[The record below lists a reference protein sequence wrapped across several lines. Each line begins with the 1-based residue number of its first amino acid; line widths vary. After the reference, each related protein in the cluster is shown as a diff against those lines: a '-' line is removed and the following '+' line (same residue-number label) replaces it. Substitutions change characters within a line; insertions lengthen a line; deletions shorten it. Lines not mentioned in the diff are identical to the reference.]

1 SLVLE
6 ARKSDMNILLL
17 NAGSSSLKGTLM
29 ECPASV
35 PLSPRGGEG
44 KPSSLPPGG
53 GEGKWSPLSPAAGER
68 GRGEGIDGAVVVAHC
83 LADWAGSPTRY
94 QYAGPDGKERSEEVP
109 WRGHAKAVE
118 RFVFDLMHKEPAVL
132 PDRTGLAAVGQ
143 RVVHG
148 GQFTSSVR
156 ITPQIRTRITALA
169 DLAPLHN
176 PPSLETLAAA
186 EAQLPGVPHVAVFDT
201 AFHATLPPEARTY
214 PVPDRWTR
222 DWGIH
227 RFGFHGL
234 SHAYCARRAAEMLSR
249 VSVVARSPDR
259 ATVGRP
265 WHNAEGS
272 RLVICH
278 LGHGCS
284 AAAVRGGRCV
294 DTTMG
299 FTPLEGLMMA
309 TRSGSIDPS
318 IVLHVQQ
325 HHGLTAQQVETAL
338 NRESGLLGV
347 SGISAD
353 MRQVLAA
360 AQEDHE
366 QARLALGIYTHRVR
380 PAIGALAV
388 TMGGIDALVF
398 TAGVGE
404 HASEVRQSICAG
416 LECLGLELDA
426 QANAGCRP
434 DADVASSSSR
444 GRILVIATREDVTM
458 LREII

>member
-1 SLVLE
+1 
-6 ARKSDMNILLL
+6 MNILLL

-29 ECPASV
+29 ESADT
-35 PLSPRGGEG
+35 R
-44 KPSSLPPGG
+44 
-53 GEGKWSPLSPAAGER
+53 
-68 GRGEGIDGAVVVAHC
+68 VVAGGQG
-83 LADWAGSPTRY
+83 DWAGSVTRY
-94 QYAGPDGKERSEEVP
+94 QYAGPGGTERPEEVP
-109 WRGHAKAVE
+109 WRGHAKAVQ
-118 RFVFDLMHKEPAVL
+118 RFVFDLIHKEPVVL
-132 PDRTGLAAVGQ
+132 PDRSALAAVGH

-156 ITPQIRTRITALA
+156 ITPEIRSRITALA

-186 EAQLPGVPHVAVFDT
+186 EAALPGVPHVAVFDT
-201 AFHATLPPEARTY
+201 AFHATLPPEAHTY
-214 PVPDRWTR
+214 PVPENWTR
-222 DWGIH
+222 EWGIR

-234 SHAYCARRAAEMLSR
+234 SHAYCARRAAEMLR
-249 VSVVARSPDR
+249 
-259 ATVGRP
+259 RP
-265 WHNAEGS
+265 MDEL

-284 AAAVRGGRCV
+284 ASAVRGGRCV

-325 HHGLTAQQVETAL
+325 HHGLTADQVESAL

-360 AQEDHE
+360 AKEGRDK
-366 QARLALGIYTHRVR
+366 ARLALGIYTHRVR
-380 PAIGALAV
+380 QAIGALAV
-388 TMGGIDALVF
+388 TIAGVDALVF

-404 HASEVRQSICAG
+404 HASEVRAAICAG
-416 LECLGLELDA
+416 LDCLGLELDGE
-426 QANAGCRP
+426 ANASCLP
-434 DADVASSSSR
+434 DADVARPGSR
-444 GRILVIATREDVTM
+444 GRILVIGTREDVTM
-458 LREII
+458 LREVNQVLGLTP